1 MRDHIVLDVF
11 RSQVSLECGSYG
23 HDGPPLRLTS
33 LASLALTAP
42 REERGREIRRIAVS
56 FRRQAGLFLP
66 RIRVWLHHLPIKM
79 PGGMTEH
86 RQNDSETEEKREPTQ
101 PQQHPNN
108 QPPHPHGNW

>member
-1 MRDHIVLDVF
+1 MTWQGHAGSHRIGCF
-11 RSQVSLECGSYG
+11 PQSSIAECGSYG
-23 HDGPPLRLTS
+23 PDGPPLRLTS

-56 FRRQAGLFLP
+56 FRRRAEVFLR

-86 RQNDSETEEKREPTQ
+86 RQNDSARDEERERTDAREQ
-101 PQQHPNN
+101 RKN
-108 QPPHPHGNW
+108 QPP